1 MFADNTLTPRE
12 TVRLCAL
19 ALIAD
24 APDSY
29 SSIARQ
35 VRDFV
40 TRVSGPS
47 LDLLGSSMELLQV
60 EGLISCS
67 TGGCLSEDARLE
79 ITAAGREELRRLLTA
94 NLRSSSDLSKLVT
107 ALKFRFLHLLSVEDQ
122 RRQADM
128 LLDARE
134 TELNRMLEMRRAHGD
149 AAGPF
154 LDWLNHEIAQAEH
167 SQTWLEAFCETLPGA
182 TTASGASGA
191 SESRVASGRQG
202 AAAD

>member
-24 APDSY
+24 QPDSY
-29 SSIARQ
+29 AVIARQ

-60 EGLISCS
+60 EGLITCS
-67 TGGCLSEDARLE
+67 TGGCISDDALLE
-79 ITAAGREELRRLLTA
+79 ITEAGREELRRLLTA

-107 ALKFRFLHLLSVEDQ
+107 ALKFRFLHLLDEDDQ
-122 RRQADM
+122 RQQAEL
-128 LLDARE
+128 LLDSRE
-134 TELNRMLEMRRAHGD
+134 TELNRLLEMRRAHGD
-149 AAGPF
+149 AEGPF
-154 LDWLNHEIAQAEH
+154 LDWLNHEIAQAERG
-167 SQTWLEAFCETLPGA
+167 QAWLEEFCDSLPRSSAPNGL
-182 TTASGASGA
+182 GM
-191 SESRVASGRQG
+191 VAS
-202 AAAD
+202 